1 MSTKFNIYE
10 YLKSNPRN
18 LYLSDEEINFMRSAG
33 YSDEEMDE
41 AADPEAKQRSQ
52 EQFIRTVGGIPQTLM
67 QGLVDLTHTMY
78 DATAE
83 TAIAGVDPI
92 SGMVIPQ
99 DPRITQ
105 EQKEE
110 QLAASKKQSQ
120 ESVDYL
126 QKEILQGLYSS
137 VMGDQ
142 NVEMVERNG
151 NFVAAIKKPEGTALN
166 LTRGVGTFAAEFAGL
181 NKLLGPAKA
190 KSRLGKITD
199 YTLRGEA
206 VAQVA
211 INPYEENLANILGSY
226 IANLNISDRE
236 GILADVNNLLYSYRE
251 PLQKTLPTLEK
262 FYYEKGDSSLEAR
275 SKLLFE
281 GLVLTLGIESVV
293 GLGLVSARG
302 LRTIKKDAKAYSELP
317 DTDVKPKKK
326 AKEKSYYIDEK
337 GTKVEFD
344 MPTAGETIKQL
355 SKETLEDL
363 KNSFIGILKNISK
376 DETKIDDFITALT
389 NSFKISKKEK
399 GSSLYETIKKRRI
412 EEIEAG
418 NVKGYGDLDAVKNL
432 FGLVKSRYQGNNNSV
447 INWLGKTRD
456 YIFSTKA
463 SGMPDR
469 LFRAFDVKEGKTAEW
484 LKIIEFTARDFEA
497 GLDDLFGYIGK
508 GKPELLAKVNKI
520 IDTDYRLS
528 EEGKYLLGGRTT
540 RRKNKYQQKKF
551 LESLKELPE
560 VLQEPVRKMRSITD
574 RLTESAMKN
583 ADLTKDELKD
593 FREGLGSYMRVSYE
607 AYENASFYPT
617 RSAEQTLKSELRE
630 FYIKNFPEKA
640 TDPVT
645 GEQFIKDKI
654 AQDLDQI
661 LNRDGD
667 TIRKLYK
674 TIEGYKKTETITKER
689 KLKDKTI
696 KTFLGEI
703 EDPLDRFLLSTV
715 KVVRYVEDM
724 KYYKQTYEDGL
735 GIWLFD
741 PTRKIID
748 STKKTETSDVI
759 PTGFNSVIPDNH
771 GPLSGLHTSP
781 EINRFIQGL
790 NEGQV
795 FATRDKGNKLWEFTA
810 NGLVRYGSY
819 NSFLK
824 YEATVGSFASAFKNF
839 FGSGTMNTQQ
849 GINPFSKEYV
859 EGISNVVHEFMRGT
873 DKQKQEIILRI
884 AKHNLLGKTVE
895 IADIEGALYELGKI
909 QRGRNNPERILES
922 ILKQELSLPVP
933 RLKDG
938 SVDWT
943 KADVSIKKIFDKGG
957 EWYRGGDEAW
967 KIGMFLHEAKHYKKI
982 QDALPKNNPKAQKY
996 IADPDEQA
1004 ADIVKRSLQNYDRV
1018 STFAKQLK
1026 SIPRFG
1032 QFYSFNQESVRIFL
1046 TTFKTLFEEG
1056 VLWRNMK
1063 NDGFDEAAELVRD
1076 RVLKRA
1082 VGFVSTNL
1090 AWSPKVTTGVLGYL
1104 YFKEGDKEDH
1114 QQKTI
1119 EAFKSLGPEW
1129 YKHANLVVIRNEKG
1143 QPVAIDLSSWNPEQY
1158 PIDFLMPWITKA
1170 LTVDPLK
1177 YNEAETMSD
1186 FVSEIVSKWAEP
1198 WLGQDLA
1205 SEVLAPF
1212 LTVNT
1217 EMQGQVINSV
1227 GNMVP
1232 VSAKQDSSWTYQ
1244 KDINATWLDNFTSNF
1259 GLMMNNVLYQAA
1271 PRTVTQ
1277 AISFAND
1284 KTVAELEDVEYNEG
1298 LALLKIITGAG
1309 GLAGTEDFITYGLN
1323 QKITTYKNIKSDLVQ
1338 DLRRQIKTVKTTND
1352 FKEKYLDVNLQLL
1365 EAQRELIKAF
1375 VGANFIA
1382 ENFSDSDTER
1392 ANLELRIAILDTLKE
1407 SGLNKRDT
1415 VPITF
1420 AMYADTAYFEPID
1433 LIAEAEDTTIMR
1445 MLETG
1450 GQQKENVFDMYTDI
1464 VLELQQEMRQIPIY
1478 TELET
1483 IDYDRNYFEKT
1494 KEKIVEE
1501 GRQQKF
1507 QGGAISEDYPVSN
1520 VNLVPSERVDKNT
1533 GMPYEAEME
1542 RLGFTEGGTPTRE
1555 ERIAEREE
1563 RDRIRKQKEEAI
1575 IKGIDENLNPL
1586 QKASLIPVPI
1596 ASDIAGVAGDV
1607 QMYLEN
1613 PETRSAGNYMLS
1625 AAGLL
1630 PFVPAVGS
1638 IKALPKTYHGTKKP
1652 IPSKLEKYEDYTSKG
1667 SIYGD
1672 GLYTTSKKD
1681 TAKGYAG
1688 DKGIIYETT
1697 PKKRNTKL
1705 FNMDDKIP
1713 SSIKQELKKY
1723 SGEFE
1728 NELLDF
1734 IDENPKASLVNLYD
1748 EMRDLAPYRQTRS
1761 DHVYD
1766 IIHDL
1771 NNVLRK
1777 EGYKGLRHRGGVL
1790 TGNPEHEVNIFFN
1803 PQKDLNI
1810 NPVSEWYTDKQ
1821 LKALK
1826 RKSKKDGGLLV
1837 SIGLAPVSE
1846 KDISKLKKS
1855 LKKRQDKRNGGRLG
1869 FNTGSAGNEQYGS
1882 LPLGTGASEDQRDP
1896 TEWRDYSA
1904 RDPQMDPYRYGSQEA
1919 DDYANWM
1926 DAQIARDEAYDYSSV
1941 GNQEVIESPV
1951 TYDTSNY
1958 QTNFDYFLP
1967 SWNSVVENAP
1977 RIFNRWLSKGRTGLI
1992 MSNTS
1997 EVVQN
2002 TNDGKY
2008 YIVPLYNTET
2018 GNKYESDEDMWNQV
2032 GPSIEEGTLAGYG
2045 SQEEAEIDRKELY
2058 DTLIRDHGLD
2068 TSKDTPNKE
2077 ENIKEEPKRKGGN
2090 TGGTVR
2096 NYAKEYANYHSSEKQ
2111 KKDRAHR
2118 NNANRKLKREGR
2130 IAKGD
2135 GKDVDHK
2142 DGNPRNN
2149 SPSNLT
2155 VKKKESNRSFSRRLA
2170 ARNGGDVTE
2179 LSDDQKQY
2187 IAFYNMA
2194 VKAGNSFPEIV
2205 AAQASLESTHGT
2217 SALTTD
2223 YNNPLGIKVLR
2234 KAEVDEGQKSILMNT
2249 KEFKD
2254 GKEITSKEPFR
2265 VYDSMEES
2273 FVGYKEKVAHPRY
2286 DSIRKATN
2294 KEEYAKALQ
2303 KSGYASDP
2311 EYANKIIGIA
2321 DRYSPLINERQAKAN
2336 GGLLDRQQ
2344 YSSGN
2349 NVKNLYTT
2357 VLQGTADLANID
2369 FRGMDKQG
2377 RVTAEEILNMQEEN
2391 IGRKKPYTDAEIES
2405 IAEIARHIDI
2415 AGSAAR
2421 KNPTRDM
2428 PRMISGPYGDI
2439 GMQKKRPAI
2448 SNLNKV
2454 LLQGKEIGQ
2463 VFTEGYRN
2471 RSITKGLKDS
2481 RKDWGNNKI
2490 GFNLGQQ
2497 NLNATDEEWQEII
2510 RDTINDSLQRRKQG
2524 LDHRKGIDV
2533 IF

>member
-52 EQFIRTVGGIPQTLM
+52 EQFIRAVGGIPQTLM

-83 TAIAGVDPI
+83 TVIAGVDPV
-92 SGMVIPQ
+92 SGMAITQ
-99 DPRITQ
+99 DTRITQ
-105 EQKEE
+105 EQKEK
-110 QLAASKKQSQ
+110 QLAASKEQSQ

-151 NFVAAIKKPEGTALN
+151 NFVAAIKKPEGTILN
-166 LTRGVGTFAAEFAGL
+166 LTRGIGTFAAEFAGL

-199 YTLRGEA
+199 YALRGEA

-226 IANLNISDRE
+226 IANLNVSDRE
-236 GILADVNNLLYSYRE
+236 GILADINNLLYSYRE

-317 DTDVKPKKK
+317 YTDVKPKKK
-326 AKEKSYYIDEK
+326 EKEKSYYIDEK

-363 KNSFIGILKNISK
+363 KNGFIGILKNISK
-376 DETKIDDFITALT
+376 DETKIDDFVTALT

-560 VLQEPVRKMRSITD
+560 VLQEPVRKIRSITD

-583 ADLTKDELKD
+583 AGLTKDELKD

-630 FYIKNFPEKA
+630 FYIRNFPKEA
-640 TDPVT
+640 TDPGT

-667 TIRKLYK
+667 TIRQLYK

-724 KYYKQTYEDGL
+724 KFYKQTYEDGL

-741 PTRKIID
+741 PTKKIID
-748 STKKTETSDVI
+748 STKKTETSAVI
-759 PTGFNSVIPDNH
+759 PRGFNSVIPDNH

-795 FATRDKGNKLWEFTA
+795 FATRDKGNKLWEFFA
-810 NGLVRYGSY
+810 DWIVRYGSY

-873 DKQKQEIILRI
+873 EKQKQEIILRI

-909 QRGRNNPERILES
+909 QRGRNSPERILES
-922 ILKQELSLPVP
+922 IFKQEISLPVP
-933 RLKDG
+933 RLKNG
-938 SVDWT
+938 SVDWI

-1032 QFYSFNQESVRIFL
+1032 QFYSFNQESVRIFV

-1056 VLWRNMK
+1056 ALWRNMK
-1063 NDGFDEAAELVRD
+1063 NDGFDEAAKLVRN

-1090 AWSPKVTTGVLGYL
+1090 AWSPKVTTAVLGYL
-1104 YFKEGDKEDH
+1104 YFKEGDEEDH

-1119 EAFKSLGPEW
+1119 EAFKSIGPEW

-1143 QPVAIDLSSWNPEQY
+1143 QPVAVDLSSWNPEQY
-1158 PIDFLMPWITKA
+1158 PIDFLMPWVIKA

-1186 FVSEIVSKWAEP
+1186 FVSEIVSKWADP

-1244 KDINATWLDNFTSNF
+1244 KDINATWLDNFLSNF

-1277 AISFAND
+1277 AIRFAND

-1298 LALLKIITGAG
+1298 LALLKIATGAG
-1309 GLAGTEDFITYGLN
+1309 GLAGTEDFVTYGLN

-1392 ANLELRIAILDTLKE
+1392 ANLELRIAILDTLEE
-1407 SGLNKRDT
+1407 SGLSKRDT

-1433 LIAEAEDTTIMR
+1433 LIAEAEDTTVMR

-1450 GQQKENVFDMYTDI
+1450 GQQKEDVFDMYTDI

-1507 QGGAISEDYPVSN
+1507 QGGAISEKHHVPN

-1533 GMPYEAEME
+1533 GLPYEAEME
-1542 RLGFTEGGTPTRE
+1542 RLGF
-1555 ERIAEREE
+1555 
-1563 RDRIRKQKEEAI
+1563 
-1575 IKGIDENLNPL
+1575 
-1586 QKASLIPVPI
+1586 
-1596 ASDIAGVAGDV
+1596 
-1607 QMYLEN
+1607 
-1613 PETRSAGNYMLS
+1613 
-1625 AAGLL
+1625 
-1630 PFVPAVGS
+1630 
-1638 IKALPKTYHGTKKP
+1638 
-1652 IPSKLEKYEDYTSKG
+1652 
-1667 SIYGD
+1667 
-1672 GLYTTSKKD
+1672 KD
-1681 TAKGYAG
+1681 
-1688 DKGIIYETT
+1688 
-1697 PKKRNTKL
+1697 
-1705 FNMDDKIP
+1705 
-1713 SSIKQELKKY
+1713 
-1723 SGEFE
+1723 
-1728 NELLDF
+1728 
-1734 IDENPKASLVNLYD
+1734 
-1748 EMRDLAPYRQTRS
+1748 
-1761 DHVYD
+1761 
-1766 IIHDL
+1766 
-1771 NNVLRK
+1771 
-1777 EGYKGLRHRGGVL
+1777 
-1790 TGNPEHEVNIFFN
+1790 
-1803 PQKDLNI
+1803 
-1810 NPVSEWYTDKQ
+1810 
-1821 LKALK
+1821 
-1826 RKSKKDGGLLV
+1826 GLLV
-1837 SIGLAPVSE
+1837 SIGVAPVSE
-1846 KDISKLKKS
+1846 KQISKLKKS
-1855 LKKRQDKRNGGRLG
+1855 LKKRKAKANGGRIRLQG
-1869 FNTGSAGNEQYGS
+1869 GSYSGDEQSYS
-1882 LPLGTGASEDQRDP
+1882 LPVGTGASEDQRDP
-1896 TEWRDYSA
+1896 TEWQDYSA
-1904 RDPQMDPYRYGSQEA
+1904 RDPQMDPYRYGSQGA

-1926 DAQIARDEAYDYSSV
+1926 DAQIARDEAYDYSEQRPDE
-1941 GNQEVIESPV
+1941 GENGGIEPVIEAS
-1951 TYDTSNY
+1951 TSY
-1958 QTNFDYFLP
+1958 QTNYDYFLP
-1967 SWNSVVENAP
+1967 AWGSVVANAP
-1977 RIFNRWLSKGRTGLI
+1977 NIFNRWLNKGRTGLI

-1997 EVVQN
+1997 QIAQN
-2002 TNDGKY
+2002 ANGQY

-2018 GNKYESDEDMWNQV
+2018 GDKYESDEDMWNQV
-2032 GPSIEEGTLAGYG
+2032 GSSIEDGTLAGYD
-2045 SQEEAEIDRKELY
+2045 SEEEAQIDRKKLY
-2058 DTLIRDHGLD
+2058 DTLIREHGLD
-2068 TSKDTPNKE
+2068 SREDKDDTNQDDKE
-2077 ENIKEEPKRKGGN
+2077 RPKRKGGK

-2096 NYAKEYANYHSSEKQ
+2096 DYDKEYANYHSSEKQ

-2118 NNANRKLKREGR
+2118 NNANRQLKRDGR
-2130 IAKGD
+2130 IAAGD
-2135 GKDVDHK
+2135 GNDVDHK

-2149 SPSNLT
+2149 SPSNLL
-2155 VKKKESNRSFSRRLA
+2155 VKKKESNRSFSRKGYQRGGASHRGEAELIKWPVGKYTKNTYSPFHLA
-2170 ARNGGDVTE
+2170 SQYGDIE
-2179 LSDDQKQY
+2179 
-2187 IAFYNMA
+2187 F
-2194 VKAGNSFPEIV
+2194 E
-2205 AAQASLESTHGT
+2205 
-2217 SALTTD
+2217 
-2223 YNNPLGIKVLR
+2223 GIWSR
-2234 KAEVDEGQKSILMNT
+2234 
-2249 KEFKD
+2249 
-2254 GKEITSKEPFR
+2254 GKENA
-2265 VYDSMEES
+2265 
-2273 FVGYKEKVAHPRY
+2273 EK
-2286 DSIRKATN
+2286 
-2294 KEEYAKALQ
+2294 
-2303 KSGYASDP
+2303 
-2311 EYANKIIGIA
+2311 
-2321 DRYSPLINERQAKAN
+2321 
-2336 GGLLDRQQ
+2336 
-2344 YSSGN
+2344 
-2349 NVKNLYTT
+2349 
-2357 VLQGTADLANID
+2357 
-2369 FRGMDKQG
+2369 
-2377 RVTAEEILNMQEEN
+2377 ILNMQEEN

-2405 IAEIARHIDI
+2405 IANIARHIDI
-2415 AGSAAR
+2415 AGSSAR
-2421 KNPTRDM
+2421 KHPERDK
-2428 PRMISGPYGDI
+2428 PLKTLGPYGEIDT
-2439 GMQKKRPAI
+2439 GDKRPSI
-2448 SNLNKV
+2448 LNPNRV
-2454 LLQGKEIGQ
+2454 LLQGKEIVQ
-2463 VFTEGYRN
+2463 AAFTGEG
-2471 RSITKGLKDS
+2471 IKDS
-2481 RKDWGNNKI
+2481 RQDWGNNKI

-2524 LDHRKGIDV
+2524 LDHRKEVDV